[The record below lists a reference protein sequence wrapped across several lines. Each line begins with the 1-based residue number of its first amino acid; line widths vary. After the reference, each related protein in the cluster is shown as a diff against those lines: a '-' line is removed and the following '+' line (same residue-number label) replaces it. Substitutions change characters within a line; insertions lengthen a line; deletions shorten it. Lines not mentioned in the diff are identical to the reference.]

1 MNIRFPPG
9 PSGLLEVAVLYG
21 IRQIFPTVDGQ
32 VFAGDD
38 EVIAWQEYWLLPES
52 PCVVTIHTENQDDT
66 YEHSVQVRI
75 ATLTHAQSL
84 AGQIGSAIV
93 RAIKSA
99 LSYI

>member
-1 MNIRFPPG
+1 VNLRFPPG
-9 PSGLLEVAVLYG
+9 PSGLLDVSIFYG
-21 IRQIFPTVDGQ
+21 IHQIFPHDEGQ

-52 PCVVTIHTENQDDT
+52 PCTVTIHTQNNDDT

-75 ATLTHAQSL
+75 ATLTHAQSP

-93 RAIKSA
+93 RAVKSA
-99 LSYI
+99 LSFV